1 LVIQRARGA
10 KEVGNEGRNP
20 MSWIQSYA
28 YCSGIFRSTTVKLG
42 MFRPLFIESI
52 LNEYRLTLQNPLR
65 YDAVLLRTPSS

>member
-1 LVIQRARGA
+1 
-10 KEVGNEGRNP
+10 